1 MKDSVMSNTKLP
13 SKVAGSL
20 SPNKGTLE
28 NDTPDGEESIFCPLK
43 SKIIDNN
50 IVVFSPSIND
60 SPSVLEALLLNNHR
74 ASGQLKSILDEQRA
88 TTTTAQQEPS
98 QPPTLGKRQP
108 DLLGLAYYS
117 SRCREISKKH
127 ISNEDLILDH
137 FDKCRSRL
145 QKITERF

>member
-1 MKDSVMSNTKLP
+1 MKDRGMSNTELP
-13 SKVAGSL
+13 SKIAGSL

-28 NDTPDGEESIFCPLK
+28 NDRPDGQKSIFCPLK

-60 SPSVLEALLLNNHR
+60 SPSVLEALFVNNHR
-74 ASGQLKSILDEQRA
+74 ASRQLKSILDEQRA
-88 TTTTAQQEPS
+88 TITTQQKPS

-108 DLLGLAYYS
+108 DLPGLAYYS

-127 ISNEDLILDH
+127 SSNEDLILGH

-145 QKITERF
+145 QKIAERF